1 MGRPLFSG
9 NGYALYDG
17 AADGNRAASADTDI
31 AATTGFTES
40 VSLDGAA
47 NYRVTVDSTAGS
59 TGNWKVKTSPDKAF
73 AQGVITQ
80 HTGTIPAGEDGADF
94 SDAGPFTGFVRV
106 YNETNAALKA
116 YIQIWVDA

>member
-1 MGRPLFSG
+1 MGQPLYSG
-9 NGYALYDG
+9 IGYAMYDG
-17 AADGNRAASADTDI
+17 ASTGERAAGAGVDI

-47 NYRVTVDSTAGS
+47 NYRITVDSTAGS

-94 SDAGPFTGFVRV
+94 SDAGPFSGYVKV
-106 YNETNAALKA
+106 VNETNATLKA
-116 YIQIWVDA
+116 YIQIWVGD